1 MWRVAAARAT
11 AATLGVG
18 YLQKKAENC
27 GIVGVVGEA
36 DDARDV
42 LLDGL
47 SILQNRGYDSAGMA
61 TLKRG
66 TNELAVTKY
75 ASKGSTADSI
85 ALVRAHAEKH
95 AGHHV
100 GIAHTRWA
108 THGGKTDENAHP
120 HFDAKERVGVVHNG
134 VIMNADALREQLQ
147 SEGIV
152 FRSQTDTEVIAQLIG
167 RELDADPS
175 IELRDAVSRTLQK
188 CEGTWGVAVLSVKD
202 PDSVVVACNGSPMN
216 IGLAPGKTFIASET
230 SAFNRHT
237 KNFIAMS
244 DLGVPR
250 CCGAFTPSTRL
261 VPIRRGRGWFLFRFR
276 ASRRGGRRD
285 AIDATR
291 LSTQAGRGNWGG
303 PSRRHVA
310 RYSESGTCA
319 GFRVKTDAGTAC
331 PLDGERNRRAAGGDR
346 AGFSLWWP
354 TW

>member
-134 VIMNADALREQLQ
+134 VIMNADVLRA
-147 SEGIV
+147 
-152 FRSQTDTEVIAQLIG
+152 R
-167 RELDADPS
+167 
-175 IELRDAVSRTLQK
+175 
-188 CEGTWGVAVLSVKD
+188 
-202 PDSVVVACNGSPMN
+202 
-216 IGLAPGKTFIASET
+216 
-230 SAFNRHT
+230 
-237 KNFIAMS
+237 
-244 DLGVPR
+244 GVPS
-250 CCGAFTPSTRL
+250 CFNVTRGHL
-261 VPIRRGRGWFLFRFR
+261 TMPWVVSFFISRPFR
-276 ASRRGGRRD
+276 AGGSSSRAKGSCLGPRRIPKSSPSSSGG
-285 AIDATR
+285 
-291 LSTQAGRGNWGG
+291 S
-303 PSRRHVA
+303 
-310 RYSESGTCA
+310 
-319 GFRVKTDAGTAC
+319 
-331 PLDGERNRRAAGGDR
+331 
-346 AGFSLWWP
+346 
-354 TW
+354 

>member
-134 VIMNADALREQLQ
+134 VIMNADS
-147 SEGIV
+147 SEEIN
-152 FRSQTDTEVIAQLIG
+152 FKR
-167 RELDADPS
+167 PS
-175 IELRDAVSRTLQK
+175 IWGLSRSERGAARSTRSSVS
-188 CEGTWGVAVLSVKD
+188 
-202 PDSVVVACNGSPMN
+202 
-216 IGLAPGKTFIASET
+216 
-230 SAFNRHT
+230 
-237 KNFIAMS
+237 
-244 DLGVPR
+244 LGDRVQVWAENMAAVPR
-250 CCGAFTPSTRL
+250 
-261 VPIRRGRGWFLFRFR
+261 
-276 ASRRGGRRD
+276 
-285 AIDATR
+285 
-291 LSTQAGRGNWGG
+291 
-303 PSRRHVA
+303 
-310 RYSESGTCA
+310 
-319 GFRVKTDAGTAC
+319 
-331 PLDGERNRRAAGGDR
+331 
-346 AGFSLWWP
+346 
-354 TW
+354 

>member
-120 HFDAKERVGVVHNG
+120 HFDAKDRVGVVHNG
-134 VIMNADALREQLQ
+134 VIMNADVLRARGVPSCWGVFFVDFEAVPRRREQLQ

-167 RELDADPS
+167 RELDAQPDV
-175 IELRDAVSRTLQK
+175 ELRDAVSRSLQK

-202 PDSVVVACNGSPMN
+202 PESVVVACNGSPMN

-244 DLGVPR
+244 DLGVPS
-250 CCGAFTPSTRL
+250 CGDAFTPSTRL
-261 VPIRRGRGWFLFRFR
+261 VSI
-276 ASRRGGRRD
+276 S
-285 AIDATR
+285 
-291 LSTQAGRGNWGG
+291 Q
-303 PSRRHVA
+303 
-310 RYSESGTCA
+310 
-319 GFRVKTDAGTAC
+319 
-331 PLDGERNRRAAGGDR
+331 
-346 AGFSLWWP
+346 
-354 TW
+354 

>member
-18 YLQKKAENC
+18 YLQKKAESC

-134 VIMNADALREQLQ
+134 VIMNADVLREQLQ
-147 SEGIV
+147 AEGIV

-167 RELDADPS
+167 RELDAQPDV
-175 IELRDAVSRTLQK
+175 ELRDADFTTTLP
-188 CEGTWGVAVLSVKD
+188 V
-202 PDSVVVACNGSPMN
+202 DSDVMQAIVGQPADT
-216 IGLAPGKTFIASET
+216 IAAQLASED
-230 SAFNRHT
+230 
-237 KNFIAMS
+237 KQ
-244 DLGVPR
+244 
-250 CCGAFTPSTRL
+250 TRKL
-261 VPIRRGRGWFLFRFR
+261 AR
-276 ASRRGGRRD
+276 A
-285 AIDATR
+285 AVKAANAR
-291 LSTQAGRGNWGG
+291 LSELTGVFLLGSGPRGLTVHEV
-303 PSRRHVA
+303 PS
-310 RYSESGTCA
+310 G
-319 GFRVKTDAGTAC
+319 
-331 PLDGERNRRAAGGDR
+331 
-346 AGFSLWWP
+346 
-354 TW
+354 

>member
-167 RELDADPS
+167 RELDAQPD
-175 IELRDAVSRTLQK
+175 IELRDAVSRSLQK

-244 DLGVPR
+244 DLRVLK

-261 VPIRRGRGWFLFRFR
+261 VSI
-276 ASRRGGRRD
+276 S
-285 AIDATR
+285 
-291 LSTQAGRGNWGG
+291 Q
-303 PSRRHVA
+303 
-310 RYSESGTCA
+310 
-319 GFRVKTDAGTAC
+319 
-331 PLDGERNRRAAGGDR
+331 
-346 AGFSLWWP
+346 
-354 TW
+354 

>member
-120 HFDAKERVGVVHNG
+120 HFDAKDRVGVVHNG
-134 VIMNADALREQLQ
+134 VIMNADVLRARGVPSWCGGFFFYFEAVPRRREQLQ
-147 SEGIV
+147 SEGII

-167 RELDADPS
+167 RELDAQPDV
-175 IELRDAVSRTLQK
+175 ELRDAVSRSLQK

-244 DLGVPR
+244 RSPR
-250 CCGAFTPSTRL
+250 FEVLRRLHFVDGTRVHL
-261 VPIRRGRGWFLFRFR
+261 TSMRVVSSSI
-276 ASRRGGRRD
+276 SSVT

-291 LSTQAGRGNWGG
+291 LSTQAGRRDRRRAG
-303 PSRRHVA
+303 RRHVPGHSEGGA
-310 RYSESGTCA
+310 RT
-319 GFRVKTDAGTAC
+319 
-331 PLDGERNRRAAGGDR
+331 
-346 AGFSLWWP
+346 
-354 TW
+354 

>member
-27 GIVGVVGEA
+27 GIVGVVGDA

-134 VIMNADALREQLQ
+134 VIMNADAIRAELRGQ
-147 SEGIV
+147 GV
-152 FRSQTDTEVIAQLIG
+152 DFRSQTDTEVIAQLIG
-167 RELDADPS
+167 RELDRDP
-175 IELRDAVSRTLQK
+175 LMNMRDATSRALSQ
-188 CEGTWGVAVLSVKD
+188 CEGTWGVCVLSVTN
-202 PDSVVVACNGSPMN
+202 PDSVVVACNGP
-216 IGLAPGKTFIASET
+216 
-230 SAFNRHT
+230 
-237 KNFIAMS
+237 
-244 DLGVPR
+244 
-250 CCGAFTPSTRL
+250 
-261 VPIRRGRGWFLFRFR
+261 RGR
-276 ASRRGGRRD
+276 
-285 AIDATR
+285 
-291 LSTQAGRGNWGG
+291 
-303 PSRRHVA
+303 VA
-310 RYSESGTCA
+310 KGTC
-319 GFRVKTDAGTAC
+319 T
-331 PLDGERNRRAAGGDR
+331 
-346 AGFSLWWP
+346 SLVSC
-354 TW
+354 

>member
-27 GIVGVVGEA
+27 GIVGVVGDA

-134 VIMNADALREQLQ
+134 VIMNADVLRA
-147 SEGIV
+147 
-152 FRSQTDTEVIAQLIG
+152 R
-167 RELDADPS
+167 
-175 IELRDAVSRTLQK
+175 
-188 CEGTWGVAVLSVKD
+188 
-202 PDSVVVACNGSPMN
+202 
-216 IGLAPGKTFIASET
+216 
-230 SAFNRHT
+230 
-237 KNFIAMS
+237 
-244 DLGVPR
+244 GVPS
-250 CCGAFTPSTRL
+250 C
-261 VPIRRGRGWFLFRFR
+261 
-276 ASRRGGRRD
+276 
-285 AIDATR
+285 
-291 LSTQAGRGNWGG
+291 WGG
-303 PSRRHVA
+303 FTS
-310 RYSESGTCA
+310 
-319 GFRVKTDAGTAC
+319 
-331 PLDGERNRRAAGGDR
+331 LDGLVAI
-346 AGFSLWWP
+346 SLP
-354 TW
+354 

>member
-120 HFDAKERVGVVHNG
+120 HFDAKDRVGVVHNG
-134 VIMNADALREQLQ
+134 VIMNADVLRARGVPSWCGGFFFYFEAVPRRREQLQ
-147 SEGIV
+147 SEGII

-167 RELDADPS
+167 RELDAQPDV
-175 IELRDAVSRTLQK
+175 ELRDAVSRSLQK

-244 DLGVPR
+244 RSRRFEVLRRLHFINTTRGHLTSMRVVSFSSLSEF
-250 CCGAFTPSTRL
+250 GPS
-261 VPIRRGRGWFLFRFR
+261 RFR
-276 ASRRGGRRD
+276 AGRGRRGQGH
-285 AIDATR
+285 AEAGPHAAT
-291 LSTQAGRGNWGG
+291 
-303 PSRRHVA
+303 
-310 RYSESGTCA
+310 Y
-319 GFRVKTDAGTAC
+319 
-331 PLDGERNRRAAGGDR
+331 
-346 AGFSLWWP
+346 
-354 TW
+354 

>member
-134 VIMNADALREQLQ
+134 VIMNADALRARGVLQ
-147 SEGIV
+147 
-152 FRSQTDTEVIAQLIG
+152 
-167 RELDADPS
+167 
-175 IELRDAVSRTLQK
+175 
-188 CEGTWGVAVLSVKD
+188 
-202 PDSVVVACNGSPMN
+202 
-216 IGLAPGKTFIASET
+216 
-230 SAFNRHT
+230 
-237 KNFIAMS
+237 
-244 DLGVPR
+244 
-250 CCGAFTPSTRL
+250 
-261 VPIRRGRGWFLFRFR
+261 RFH
-276 ASRRGGRRD
+276 

-291 LSTQAGRGNWGG
+291 VHLTMPWVVSFLI
-303 PSRRHVA
+303 SM
-310 RYSESGTCA
+310 
-319 GFRVKTDAGTAC
+319 
-331 PLDGERNRRAAGGDR
+331 LR
-346 AGFSLWWP
+346 AGASSSRAKGLFLDPRPIPKSSLN
-354 TW
+354 

>member
-134 VIMNADALREQLQ
+134 VIMNADAGEEIKVQVVLQ
-147 SEGIV
+147 FG
-152 FRSQTDTEVIAQLIG
+152 
-167 RELDADPS
+167 
-175 IELRDAVSRTLQK
+175 VSRGRS
-188 CEGTWGVAVLSVKD
+188 EVL
-202 PDSVVVACNGSPMN
+202 
-216 IGLAPGKTFIASET
+216 IA
-230 SAFNRHT
+230 
-237 KNFIAMS
+237 
-244 DLGVPR
+244 L
-250 CCGAFTPSTRL
+250 
-261 VPIRRGRGWFLFRFR
+261 RGR
-276 ASRRGGRRD
+276 AY
-285 AIDATR
+285 
-291 LSTQAGRGNWGG
+291 LSEILSKFG
-303 PSRRHVA
+303 PKA
-310 RYSESGTCA
+310 
-319 GFRVKTDAGTAC
+319 
-331 PLDGERNRRAAGGDR
+331 
-346 AGFSLWWP
+346 WP
-354 TW
+354 TWLTG